1 MTIPFSLEKTSQ
13 IIRVTRINSELEVRP
28 KKKVI
33 FVVQSFGKDFIASF
47 LEANQSMSG
56 ATPKEAVKNLK
67 DIIASN
73 YYLFLSHD
81 KTGTLS
87 RGLKKQLI
95 TLQKFI
101 RIRT

>member
-1 MTIPFSLEKTSQ
+1 MTIPFSLEKTTR
-13 IIRVTRINSELEVRP
+13 IIRVMQLNSKLEIRP
-28 KKKVI
+28 KKKMI

-47 LEANQSMSG
+47 VEANQSMSG
-56 ATPKEAVKNLK
+56 STSEEAVKNLK